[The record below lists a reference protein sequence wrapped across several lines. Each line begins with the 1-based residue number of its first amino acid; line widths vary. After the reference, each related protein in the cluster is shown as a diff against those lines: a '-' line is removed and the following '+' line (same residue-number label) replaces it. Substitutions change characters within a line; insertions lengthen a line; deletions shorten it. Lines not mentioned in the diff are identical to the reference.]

1 VIRSL
6 ARPYLA
12 VAGARF
18 RLLLQYRAAALA
30 GFVTQCWWGAVKIMV
45 LTAFYS
51 GAATTPMTLRQTI
64 DYIWLAQAFLR
75 LLPWSVDPE
84 VTRMVRTGDVLYER
98 LRPVDAHTFWY
109 ARAVALRTASP
120 LLRAIPMI
128 VMTGVLFP
136 LIGLSEWAL
145 SPPAGMSAAL
155 LFAGSMVLVVALAAA
170 VSTILDVVTVATL
183 SDRGVNTVIG
193 PIVIVLSGNLIPLPL
208 FPDWLQPALA
218 LQPFAGLVDT
228 PFRIYAGHLIGGA
241 ALAALARQAVWTL
254 IFIALGRLLMT
265 RVMARV
271 QVQGG

>member
-1 VIRSL
+1 MISSL

-30 GFVTQCWWGAVKIMV
+30 GFITQCWWGAIKIMV
-45 LTAFYS
+45 LAAFFS
-51 GAATTPMTLRQTI
+51 GAATTPMTMRQTI

-84 VTRMVRTGDVLYER
+84 ITRMVRTGDVLYER

-120 LLRAIPMI
+120 LLRAIPMV
-128 VMTGVLFP
+128 VMTGILFP

-145 SPPAGMSAAL
+145 SPPAGSSAAL
-155 LFAGSMVLVVALAAA
+155 LFAGSMALTVALAAA
-170 VSTILDVVTVATL
+170 ISTILDIVTVATL
-183 SDRGVNTVIG
+183 SDRGVNTAIG
-193 PIVIVLSGNLIPLPL
+193 PLVIVLSGSLVPLPL
-208 FPDWLQPALA
+208 FPDWLRPLLA
-218 LQPFAGLVDT
+218 VQPFAGLVDT
-228 PFRIYAGHLIGGA
+228 PFRIYSGHLAGA
-241 ALAALARQAVWTL
+241 TALADLARQAVWTL
-254 IFIALGRLLMT
+254 ILIALGRLLMT

>member
-1 VIRSL
+1 VIPSL

-75 LLPWSVDPE
+75 LLPWAVDPE

-120 LLRAIPMI
+120 LLRAIPLI
-128 VMTGVLFP
+128 VLTGFLFP
-136 LIGLSEWAL
+136 LIGLSDWAL
-145 SPPAGMSAAL
+145 SPPAGMNAAL
-155 LFAGSMVLVVALAAA
+155 LFAASMVLVVALASAI
-170 VSTILDVVTVATL
+170 STIMDILVVATL
-183 SDRGVNTVIG
+183 SDRGVNTIIG

-228 PFRIYAGHLIGGA
+228 PFRIYSGHLGGA
-241 ALAALARQAVWTL
+241 EAMTALARQAVWTVIL
-254 IFIALGRLLMT
+254 IALGRLLMA

>member
-1 VIRSL
+1 MISSL
-6 ARPYLA
+6 TRPYIA

-30 GFVTQCWWGAVKIMV
+30 GFITQCWWGAIKIMV
-45 LTAFYS
+45 LVAFYG
-51 GAATTPMTLRQTI
+51 GAATTPMTMRQTI

-75 LLPWSVDPE
+75 LLPWAVDPE

-128 VMTGVLFP
+128 LMTGVLFP

-155 LFAGSMVLVVALAAA
+155 LFAGSMVLTVALAAA
-170 VSTILDVVTVATL
+170 ISTILDIVTVATL

-208 FPDWLQPALA
+208 FPDWLQPMLA
-218 LQPFAGLVDT
+218 LQPFAGLIDT
-228 PFRIYAGHLIGGA
+228 PFRIYTGHLSGA
-241 ALAALARQAVWTL
+241 AALVALAVQAVWTI